1 MLRIDYRV
9 SQVFVIPA
17 LVSIAIFLFYPFIY
31 SLVMSLGNLNLMKNA
46 YTFTGLKNYID
57 LFKSSKFMSSL
68 SVTLQFASIIVIF
81 STLLGLLF
89 SLLLNQKFLGRSIGR
104 AILIL
109 PWATPWVIIGIA
121 WAWMLHSQFGSLNG
135 LLFQL
140 GLIEKYY
147 PFLGK
152 ANSALLS
159 TAFSAVWRQA
169 SFSAILLLATLQT
182 IPQELYE
189 SGTIDGAGLFQ
200 KLFRITIPFLTPT
213 LLVVLII
220 NTLYGFMQFDTVFMM
235 TGGGPGRATEIISI
249 YMYRTA
255 FEHLKLGQGAA
266 VGYVLSLLCLFIG
279 MFFVVLLR
287 RSEKRLYG

>member
-1 MLRIDYRV
+1 MLRNDYRTSLLFIV
-9 SQVFVIPA
+9 PA
-17 LVSIAIFLFYPFIY
+17 LVSITAFLFYPFIY
-31 SLVMSLGNLNLMKNA
+31 SLVMSLGELNLMKNT
-46 YTFTGLKNYID
+46 YTFTGFKNYIT
-57 LFKSSKFMSSL
+57 LFKSKNFISSL
-68 SVTLQFASIIVIF
+68 SVTLQFASMIVIF
-81 STLLGLLF
+81 STFLGLLF
-89 SLLLNQKFLGRSIGR
+89 SLLLNQKFFGRSFGR

-140 GLIEKYY
+140 GFIEKYY

-152 ANSALLS
+152 ASTALVS

-169 SFSAILLLATLQT
+169 SFSAILLLAALQT

-189 SGTIDGAGLFQ
+189 SATLDGAGLLQ
-200 KLFRITIPFLTPT
+200 KFFRITIPFLTPT
-213 LLVVLII
+213 LLVVLVF

-235 TGGGPGRATEIISI
+235 TNGGPGRATEILSI

-255 FEHLKLGQGAA
+255 FEHLKVGQGAA
-266 VGYVLSLLCLFIG
+266 VGYVLSLSCLLIG
-279 MFFVVLLR
+279 MPFVALLQK
-287 RSEKRLYG
+287 SEKRLYG